1 MNEDIF
7 RTEFSKKSVFKQ
19 AGTLDLSYVPEKL
32 YCRDELIKKL
42 IHNYRRVLEETETEE
57 PPSINC
63 VLLGKGGVGKTVT
76 ARYFGKNFNQIA
88 LEKGVNLFVEYYNC
102 INFRSKSKIIRELL
116 GKYTHGS
123 GRGFSDD
130 EAIKLILAKLV
141 RENGYMFLII
151 DEVHLLNSED
161 ILAFLDI
168 AETYGHQNAK
178 LSILLVSRIKDW
190 MKIETERILSRLND
204 KIVLEPYDFEDSM
217 LILQYRS
224 ELAFKDNII
233 DDEILTMIA
242 QIVVESKNMRHGIEI
257 LRKSG
262 LYADKENFNRISADM
277 IREASNEVYPTFR
290 GDVIDKLNDQELFAL
305 YGIVR
310 SLINKGE
317 PFTLVEDA
325 YDDYVAVCET
335 YNVEAHVK
343 MSFRKYVRQ
352 LNQLKIVSS
361 RTVRIQDAQRGRH
374 LEITLLDIPA
384 PKLQELLEEIFNKKY
399 GK

>member
-1 MNEDIF
+1 MNNDIF

-42 IHNYRRVLEETETEE
+42 IHNYRRILDETETEE

-130 EAIKLILAKLV
+130 EAIKLILSKLV

-224 ELAFKDNII
+224 ELAFKDNIV
-233 DDEILTMIA
+233 DDEILIMIS

-262 LYADKENFNRISADM
+262 LYADKEGLNRISADM

-335 YNVEAHVK
+335 YSVEAHVK

-352 LNQLKIVSS
+352 LNQLKIISS